1 MSAILQSPPPS
12 PRTNPRA
19 STFAAEAELLVNCA
33 RVDLGEEH
41 AGNIRALVAGELD
54 WESLLSLAVRHG
66 MIPLLHFHLN
76 ALRIRPREAAVAAR
90 LREYA
95 LRISAMN
102 AYLTGELRHLLA
114 AFEARGV
121 GAIPYKGPALA
132 LEAYGSVALRYFCD
146 LDILVR
152 KRDFAAAREIL
163 AERGLHPYQGL
174 DIAQQSV
181 MLRTQCNVPFTRDDD
196 RTIVEIHW
204 EVAARNYSRAL
215 DEEGLWSRSR
225 PSVFEGVGVHLLAP
239 EDLLLALC
247 VHGSKHLWER
257 LSWVCD
263 IAQLVGRRPGFDW
276 DSLLKRSRATG
287 STRLLLLG
295 LNLAGDLLGASLPP
309 TVRSEIAADASV
321 ERLTRRV
328 LAGLFQ
334 DAGAAEGMS
343 GYFSFQMDARE
354 RLRDKLRY
362 FSYSLSPTDEDV
374 AQLSLPRPL
383 SFAYY
388 LLRPVRLLRT
398 GGPAHLQGRG
408 KKELPR

>member
-1 MSAILQSPPPS
+1 MSATLQTSRPPVISQRP
-12 PRTNPRA
+12 
-19 STFAAEAELLVNCA
+19 STFPPEAELLVNCA
-33 RVDLGEEH
+33 RVELEAVH
-41 AGNIRALVAGELD
+41 AGRIRELVAGELD
-54 WESLLSLAVRHG
+54 WELLLSQAVRHG

-76 ALRIRPREAAVAAR
+76 ALRIRPSESGTAAR
-90 LREYA
+90 LREFA
-95 LRISAMN
+95 QRISAMN
-102 AYLTGELRHLLA
+102 AYLTGELQHLLA
-114 AFEARGV
+114 DFEVRGV

-132 LEAYGSVALRYFCD
+132 GSAYGNVSLRYFCD

-152 KRDFAAAREIL
+152 KRDFAAARDIL
-163 AERGLHPYQGL
+163 AARGFYPYQGL
-174 DIAQQSV
+174 DVAQQSV

-215 DEEGLWSRSR
+215 SEQEIWARSR
-225 PSVFEGVGVHLLAP
+225 ESSFKGARVRMLAP
-239 EDLLLALC
+239 EDLLHALC

-263 IAQLVGRRPGFDW
+263 IAQLVGRGPQLDW
-276 DSLLKRSRATG
+276 DSLICRARSTG

-295 LNLAGDLLGASLPP
+295 LNLADELLGAMLPQKI
-309 TVRSEIAADASV
+309 RAEINSDAQV
-321 ERLTRRV
+321 GRLTRRV
-328 LAGLFQ
+328 LEGLFE
-334 DAGAAEGMS
+334 DDGAAEGMR
-343 GYFSFQMDARE
+343 GYFAFQMGARE

-362 FSYSLSPTDEDV
+362 FLYSLGPTDEDV

-383 SFAYY
+383 SFVYY
-388 LLRPVRLLRT
+388 LLRPLRLLRT

>member
-1 MSAILQSPPPS
+1 MSASPQTAPAPPVNQR
-12 PRTNPRA
+12 PA
-19 STFAAEAELLVNCA
+19 TFAPEAELLIHCA
-33 RVDLGEEH
+33 RVELDQH
-41 AGNIRALVAGELD
+41 RAGMIRAIVAGEPH
-54 WESLLSLAVRHG
+54 WELLLSLAVRHG
-66 MIPLLHFHLN
+66 MIPLVHFHLN
-76 ALRIRPREAAVAAR
+76 ALRTGPREAAAAAR

-132 LEAYGSVALRYFCD
+132 MEAYGSVSLRYFCD

-152 KRDFAAAREIL
+152 KRDYAAARDIL
-163 AERGLHPYQGL
+163 GERGFRPYQGL
-174 DIAQQSV
+174 GLAQQSV

-196 RTIVEIHW
+196 RSIVEIHW

-215 DEEGLWSRSR
+215 DERGLWSRSR
-225 PSVFEGVGVHLLAP
+225 EASFAGARVRLLAP
-239 EDLLLALC
+239 EDLLHALC

-257 LSWVCD
+257 LSWICD
-263 IAQLVGRRPGFDW
+263 VAQLVGRGPQLDW
-276 DSLLKRSRATG
+276 DSLLDRARATG

-295 LNLAGDLLGASLPP
+295 LNLADELLGATLPP
-309 TVRSEIAADASV
+309 NVRIEIDADARV
-321 ERLTRRV
+321 ARLTRRV
-328 LAGLFQ
+328 LATLFAE
-334 DAGAAEGMS
+334 AGPAEGMS
-343 GYFSFQMDARE
+343 GYFGFQLGARE

-362 FSYSLSPTDEDV
+362 FGYTLGPTDEDV

-383 SFAYY
+383 SFIYY
-388 LLRPVRLLRT
+388 LLRPLRLLRT

>member
-1 MSAILQSPPPS
+1 MSATLQPAPAPPV
-12 PRTNPRA
+12 NQRA
-19 STFAAEAELLVNCA
+19 ATFAPEAELLIHCA
-33 RVDLGEEH
+33 RVGLDQHRAES
-41 AGNIRALVAGELD
+41 IRALVAGELD
-54 WESLLSLAVRHG
+54 WELLLSLAVRHG
-66 MIPLLHFHLN
+66 MIPLVHFHLN
-76 ALRIRPREAAVAAR
+76 ALRTGPREAADAAR

-102 AYLTGELRHLLA
+102 AYLTGELRQLLA

-132 LEAYGSVALRYFCD
+132 VEAYGSVSLRYFCD

-152 KRDFAAAREIL
+152 KSDYAAARDIL
-163 AERGLHPYQGL
+163 GERGFHPYQGL
-174 DIAQQSV
+174 GLAQQSV

-196 RTIVEIHW
+196 RSIVEIHW

-215 DEEGLWSRSR
+215 DERGLWSRSR
-225 PSVFEGVGVHLLAP
+225 EATFAGARVRMLAP
-239 EDLLLALC
+239 EDLLHALC

-257 LSWVCD
+257 LSWICD
-263 IAQLVGRRPGFDW
+263 VAQLVDRGPQLDW
-276 DSLLKRSRATG
+276 GVLLDRARATG

-295 LNLAGDLLGASLPP
+295 LNLADELLGARLPP
-309 TVRSEIAADASV
+309 NIRIEINADASV
-321 ERLTRRV
+321 ARLTRRV
-328 LAGLFQ
+328 LATLFVE
-334 DAGAAEGMS
+334 AGPAEGMR
-343 GYFSFQMDARE
+343 GYFGFQLGARE

-362 FSYSLSPTDEDV
+362 FNYTFSPTDEDV

-383 SFAYY
+383 NFIYY
-388 LLRPVRLLRT
+388 LLRPLRLLRT